1 VLTVRLA
8 HPRFIVFLAVLVAL
22 AFALPKP
29 LGSIPRA
36 ISAAFDIAAVIYV
49 ALMTSLMARS
59 DPEAIR
65 RQAAANDA
73 GRGALLLIATAV
85 IGVVLVTVGWEL
97 SPQARKGSLG
107 VFFPVLTLVIA
118 WVFVNTVYTLHYAH
132 LWYDPDEHNGDSGG
146 LRFPGTEQPVYW
158 DFAYFAFN
166 NGMAYQVSDVMVTS
180 TDMRKIVSLHCILAF
195 FFNIGVLALAFNIVG
210 SAVAG

>member
-1 VLTVRLA
+1 MRLA
-8 HPRFIVFLAVLVAL
+8 HPRFVVFLAVLVAL

-29 LGSIPRA
+29 MGSTPRA

-49 ALMTSLMARS
+49 AWMTSLMARS

-97 SPQARKGSLG
+97 SPHARRGSLG
-107 VFFPVLTLVIA
+107 AFFPVLTLVIA
-118 WVFVNTVYTLHYAH
+118 WVFANTVYTLHYAH
-132 LWYDPDEHNGDSGG
+132 LWYDRDEDDGGDSGG
-146 LRFPGTEQPVYW
+146 LKFPGTEQPVYW

-166 NGMAYQVSDVMVTS
+166 NGMAYQVSDVSVTS
-180 TDMRKIVSLHCILAF
+180 TGMRKIVSFHCMLAF

-210 SAVAG
+210 SAVTG